1 MNAQAVRRGGAGTRT
16 RKSPARGGRPAG
28 RGVAVPQRSANRLA
42 RWGFG
47 LFATA
52 LVVIAGFALD
62 IPAKAARAT
71 GAAVGEAGF
80 AVDGYQIVGLKHMD
94 RKLVDAVV
102 VDELRRAAAPS
113 DASKPA
119 QPLVDVD
126 RIRERLLQF
135 GWVADARVSRRLP
148 DTLVIDIVE
157 RKPAALWQDRQQL
170 ALIDQSGIVLDRVA
184 IDKMPDLPLVIGPG
198 ANAQA
203 SQLSRLLAAAPTLQP
218 QLASATWVGRRRWD
232 INFQSGETI
241 VLPEGEQPARRALEK
256 FANLDKSSGLLGRGL
271 LRFDLRVPGQMI
283 VRLPR
288 APGEAIMPEPA
299 PAAPAPASPAPV
311 EG

>member
-1 MNAQAVRRGGAGTRT
+1 M
-16 RKSPARGGRPAG
+16 SAG
-28 RGVAVPQRSANRLA
+28 RKTSARKGATKTPAKKRTVDQGRANKLA
-42 RWGFG
+42 AFGFTG
-47 LFATA
+47 F
-52 LVVIAGFALD
+52 VVLMAGAAAIALD
-62 IPAKAARAT
+62 IPAKAMTSAGQAI
-71 GAAVGEAGF
+71 GEAGF
-80 AVDGYQIVGLKHMD
+80 KVDGYQIVGLKHMD

-113 DASKPA
+113 DAAKPA

-135 GWVADARVSRRLP
+135 GWVEDARVSRRLP
-148 DTLVIDIVE
+148 DTLVIDVVE
-157 RKPAALWQDRQQL
+157 RKPSALWQDRQQL
-170 ALIDQSGIVLDRVA
+170 ALIDKNGVVLDRVA

-203 SQLSRLLAAAPTLQP
+203 SQLSRLLASAPTLQP

-241 VLPEGEQPARRALEK
+241 VLPEGEAAARKAIEK

-271 LRFDLRVPGQMI
+271 LRFDMRIPGKMI

-288 APGEAIMPEPA
+288 APGEAIAPPPATPASEAPPPA
-299 PAAPAPASPAPV
+299 PSTSTV
-311 EG
+311 D